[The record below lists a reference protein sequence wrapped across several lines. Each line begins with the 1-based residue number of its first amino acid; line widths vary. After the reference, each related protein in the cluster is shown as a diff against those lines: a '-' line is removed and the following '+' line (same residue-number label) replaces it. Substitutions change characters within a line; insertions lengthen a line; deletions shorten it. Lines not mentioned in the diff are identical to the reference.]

1 MKKIII
7 TTALAISMMTACG
20 GKAEHTTAEPVASA
34 QTASENPSETSKG
47 VATSETIATKS
58 EDDPD
63 AIKAQL
69 EITPQKTLDGEVC
82 LFITNN
88 SNTTIDELSVQI
100 NYKNGSGNTIDTAD
114 DGHDMVLPG
123 STVVS
128 KLSAPPEYD
137 DFEINSDIKLNC
149 YPSYQNHAD
158 KVSVS
163 SNQGEDGIIIEIT
176 NNDSVS
182 IDEIEYI
189 VVYYKGN
196 DIAHVDYPQDIA
208 NVEAGKTVTE
218 KASPYDVDYD
228 SYEVYLNQAH
238 TF

>member
-7 TTALAISMMTACG
+7 TTALAISVMTACG
-20 GKAEHTTAEPVASA
+20 GNAEPTTAEPAAST
-34 QTASENPSETSKG
+34 QTVPENPSETSRG
-47 VATSETIATKS
+47 VAASEAITTQS
-58 EDDPD
+58 EDAPD

-69 EITPQKTLDGEVC
+69 EITPEKTLDGEVC

-100 NYKNGSGNTIDTAD
+100 NYKDDSGNTIDIAD

-128 KLSAPPEYD
+128 KLSAPTEYN
-137 DFEINSDIKLNC
+137 DFEVNSDIKLNC

-196 DIAHVDYPQDIA
+196 NIAHVDYPQDIA
-208 NVEAGKTVTE
+208 DIESGKTVTE